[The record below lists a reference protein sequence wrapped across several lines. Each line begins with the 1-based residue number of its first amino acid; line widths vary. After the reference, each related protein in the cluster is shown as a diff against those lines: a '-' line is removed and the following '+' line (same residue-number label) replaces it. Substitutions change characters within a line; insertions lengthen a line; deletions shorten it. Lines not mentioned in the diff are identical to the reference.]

1 MATKVHMEALSPTM
15 EEGRLVKWT
24 KHEGDPVK
32 SGDTLAEV
40 ETDKAVMEL
49 VARADGQLLKVMV
62 PEGTTVP
69 VGNIVAWIGKP
80 GEKVDGDG
88 AAPPAAAPAAKAPAA
103 PEQRAPSAVRSAPE
117 VQQRAPSAVSRAPER
132 APADATRVKASP
144 LARRMAQDAGVDL
157 KLVQG
162 SGPGGRV
169 IKRDVEGAPAA
180 TAVVA
185 TAPAVPRTAYGA
197 QRTPFEDVPLT
208 QIRKTI
214 AKRLA
219 TSIGPIPH
227 FFLTTEI
234 DMERAAE
241 AREALNKQL
250 GEEGGKISFND
261 IIIKAVAL
269 ALVQHRAC
277 NAWFQEDHIRYWN
290 EVHIGM
296 AVAIEDGLIT
306 PVIRNADM
314 KSLRE
319 IGAESRELATR
330 ARSRRLKPEEYTG
343 ATFSVSNLGMFDIDQ
358 FTAVINP
365 PEAGIVA
372 IGSIIAK
379 AVPDGDRVVVRRRLR
394 LTMSCDHRV
403 IDGATGAVFLKTLK
417 QMLENPLAM
426 LL

>member
-1 MATKVHMEALSPTM
+1 MEALSPTM

-24 KHEGDPVK
+24 KHEGDAVK

-80 GEKVDGDG
+80 GEKVDGAGSQESG
-88 AAPPAAAPAAKAPAA
+88 AGAPKPAVAAAAPAAKAPAPA
-103 PEQRAPSAVRSAPE
+103 PAPAP
-117 VQQRAPSAVSRAPER
+117 VPVAAVS
-132 APADATRVKASP
+132 DATRVKASP
-144 LARRMAQDAGVDL
+144 LAKRIAKEAGVDL

-169 IKRDVEGAPAA
+169 IKRDVEGAPAPSPA
-180 TAVVA
+180 APVA
-185 TAPAVPRTAYGA
+185 APAPRPTPDARRTGVPY
-197 QRTPFEDVPLT
+197 EDVPLT

-219 TSIGPIPH
+219 ASIGPIPH

-250 GEEGGKISFND
+250 GEAGGKISFND

-306 PVIRNADM
+306 PVIRNADL
-314 KSLRE
+314 KNLRE
-319 IGAESRELATR
+319 IGAESRELAGR
-330 ARSRRLKPEEYTG
+330 ARTRRLKPEEYTG

-372 IGSIIAK
+372 IGSI
-379 AVPDGDRVVVRRRLR
+379 VPKPVPEGGGDRLVVRRRLR
-394 LTMSCDHRV
+394 VTMSCDHRV
-403 IDGATGAVFLKTLK
+403 IDGATGAAFLRTLK

>member
-1 MATKVHMEALSPTM
+1 MEALSPTM

-24 KHEGDPVK
+24 KHEGDAVK

-80 GEKVDGDG
+80 GEKVDGAGSQESG
-88 AAPPAAAPAAKAPAA
+88 AGAPKPAAAAAAPAAKAPAPA
-103 PEQRAPSAVRSAPE
+103 PAPVPVAA
-117 VQQRAPSAVSRAPER
+117 
-132 APADATRVKASP
+132 ADATRVKASP
-144 LARRMAQDAGVDL
+144 LAKRIAKESGVDL

-169 IKRDVEGAPAA
+169 IKRDVEGAPAPSPA
-180 TAVVA
+180 APVA
-185 TAPAVPRTAYGA
+185 APAPRPTPDARRTGVPY
-197 QRTPFEDVPLT
+197 EDVPLT

-219 TSIGPIPH
+219 ASIGPIPH

-241 AREALNKQL
+241 AREALNQQL
-250 GEEGGKISFND
+250 GEAGGKISFND

-306 PVIRNADM
+306 PVIRNADL
-314 KSLRE
+314 KNLRE
-319 IGAESRELATR
+319 IGAESRELAGR
-330 ARSRRLKPEEYTG
+330 ARTRRLKPEEYTG

-372 IGSIIAK
+372 IGSI
-379 AVPDGDRVVVRRRLR
+379 VPKPVPEGGGDRLVVRRRLR
-394 LTMSCDHRV
+394 VTMSCDHRV
-403 IDGATGAVFLKTLK
+403 IDGATGAAFLRTLK

>member
-32 SGDTLAEV
+32 SGETLAEV

-49 VARADGQLLKVMV
+49 VARADGQLLKVVV

-69 VGNIVAWIGKP
+69 VGNVVAWIGKP

-88 AAPPAAAPAAKAPAA
+88 AAAPAPKG
-103 PEQRAPSAVRSAPE
+103 ER
-117 VQQRAPSAVSRAPER
+117 SAVSGARDTPAKPTPSADRTPAPAPQPVAAV

-144 LARRMAQDAGVDL
+144 LARRIAQDAGVDL

-180 TAVVA
+180 TGAAQV
-185 TAPAVPRTAYGA
+185 VPRTAYRA
-197 QRTPFEDVPLT
+197 PRTGVPFEDVPLT

-219 TSIGPIPH
+219 ASIGPIPH

-250 GEEGGKISFND
+250 GEAGGKISFND

-319 IGAESRELATR
+319 IGAEARELAAR
-330 ARSRRLKPEEYTG
+330 ARNRRLKPEEYTG
-343 ATFSVSNLGMFDIDQ
+343 ATFSVSNLGMFDIDH

-365 PEAGIVA
+365 PEAGIIA
-372 IGSIIAK
+372 IGSIAAQ
-379 AVPDGDRVVVRRRLR
+379 AVAEDDRVVVRRRMR
-394 LTMSCDHRV
+394 ATMSCDHRV
-403 IDGATGAVFLKTLK
+403 IDGATGAAYLKTLK